1 MDKKKVVEALFDK
14 KIIKLLRLFIN
25 NSERP
30 YYLREISRITKVP
43 LASTHRI
50 IQQLKELELI
60 IEHKD
65 KYLKTYSANVK
76 NLEMFSGLLEDKKS
90 AIKEFSDFISSVEGV
105 NVVIL
110 HGEEEKDKA
119 SVLVVGEGIDQTL
132 IRDKTNELKEK
143 YKFNIIYL
151 IVTQGQYDQMLSM
164 GLYRGRKVV
173 LYSS

>member
-119 SVLVVGEGIDQTL
+119 SVLVVGEGVDQIL

-151 IVTQGQYDQMLSM
+151 IVTQTQYDQMLSM

-173 LYSS
+173 LFSS